1 MPFTAELTYRTLPPL
16 FYQTV
21 APTPVAAPAWLL
33 FNDAL
38 ANQLQWPQD
47 ARQTPLGLQYFS
59 GNQLAPWMQ
68 PTASAYT
75 GHQFGSLAP
84 RLGDGR
90 ALLLTEVLNAQG
102 ERFDVQLKGAG
113 PTPFSRRGDGRAA
126 LGPVLREYLI
136 SEWMAAVGVRTS
148 RALAAVTT
156 GETIYRDT
164 RVPGAVLT
172 RVAASH
178 IRIGTFQ
185 YASVHGTR
193 ADVKALADYVI
204 ARHYA
209 ELQDDAQ
216 PYLALLRAV
225 ATAQADLIAHWM
237 SLGFVHGVMNTDN
250 MTVSG
255 ETIDYGPCAFI
266 DGFDPSACF
275 SSIDSQGR
283 YAYRNQPPIAQWNLA
298 RLAESLL
305 VLLHEDEQQA
315 IAAAMTVLNDF
326 PTLYQAARLKRFAA
340 KLGLQS
346 PVVTDLALID
356 DLLTLL
362 SQQQIDFTLFFR
374 GLSRPAATPGAL
386 AGLLFTEPAAFSAW
400 QQRWL
405 QRLAAAELD
414 TAAELDPAALSQQL
428 LQANPAFIPRNFRI
442 EQIIDSALNGDFGP
456 AQAFA
461 KASQTPFAD
470 DAYWAELPP
479 ASFCNYQTFCGT

>member
-1 MPFTAELTYRTLPPL
+1 MPFTAELTYRTLGPL

-21 APTPVAAPAWLL
+21 APTPVAAPDWLL
-33 FNDAL
+33 FNNAL
-38 ANQLQWPQD
+38 AAELQWPED
-47 ARQTPLGLQYFS
+47 ARQTPLGLQYFC

-68 PTASAYT
+68 PTALAYT

-90 ALLLTEVLNAQG
+90 ALLLTEVLSLSG
-102 ERFDVQLKGAG
+102 KRFDVQLKGAG

-185 YASVHGTR
+185 YASVHGSS

-204 ARHYA
+204 TRHYP
-209 ELQDDAQ
+209 EIRDDAQ

-266 DGFDPSACF
+266 DGFNPSACF

-326 PTLYQAARLKRFAA
+326 PALYQAARLNRFAA
-340 KLGLQS
+340 KLGLPS
-346 PVVTDLALID
+346 PLESDLPLID

-374 GLSRPAATPGAL
+374 ELSRPADLPGAL
-386 AGLLFTEPAAFSAW
+386 ASSLFAEPAAFSAW

-405 QRLAAAELD
+405 QRLAAVA
-414 TAAELDPAALSQQL
+414 LDPAALSRQL
-428 LQANPAFIPRNFRI
+428 LRANPAFTPRNFRI
-442 EQIIDSALNGDFGP
+442 EQIIESALNGDLGP
-456 AQAFA
+456 AKALA
-461 KASQTPFAD
+461 KASLTPFD
-470 DAYWAELPP
+470 DDVYWAELPP

>member
-1 MPFTAELTYRTLPPL
+1 MAFTAELTYRTLGPL

-21 APTPVAAPAWLL
+21 APTPVAEPAWLL

-38 ANQLQWPQD
+38 AAELQWPED

-68 PTASAYT
+68 PTALAYT

-90 ALLLTEVLNAQG
+90 ALLLTEVLSLGGA
-102 ERFDVQLKGAG
+102 RFDVQLKGAG

-156 GETIYRDT
+156 GESIYRDT
-164 RVPGAVLT
+164 RLPGAILT

-185 YASVHGTR
+185 YASMHGTP

-204 ARHYA
+204 ARHYPQLA
-209 ELQDDAQ
+209 TETE
-216 PYLALLRAV
+216 PYLALLRAI
-225 ATAQADLIAHWM
+225 AAAQADLIAHWM

-266 DGFDPSACF
+266 DAFNPNACF
-275 SSIDSQGR
+275 SSIDTQGR

-298 RLAESLL
+298 RLAEALL

-315 IAAAMTVLNDF
+315 IARAMTVLNEF
-326 PTLYQAARLKRFAA
+326 PAMYQAARLQRFAA
-340 KLGLQS
+340 KLGLSS
-346 PVVTDLALID
+346 PAEPDLPLID
-356 DLLTLL
+356 DLLNLL
-362 SQQQIDFTLFFR
+362 AEQQVDFTLFFHE
-374 GLSRPAATPGAL
+374 LSREKVTPGQAARAL
-386 AGLLFTEPAAFSAW
+386 FADATAFDTW

-405 QRLAAAELD
+405 NRLAAESIS
-414 TAAELDPAALSQQL
+414 PAALSQKLFQV
-428 LQANPAFIPRNFRI
+428 NPAFIPRNYRI
-442 EQIIDSALNGDFGP
+442 EQIIESALQGDLAP
-456 AQAFA
+456 AKAFV
-461 KASQTPFAD
+461 KASQTPFHD
-470 DAYWAELPP
+470 DDYWAALPP
-479 ASFCNYQTFCGT
+479 ADFCDYRTFCGT

>member
-1 MPFTAELTYRTLPPL
+1 MPFTAELTYRTLGPL

-21 APTPVAAPAWLL
+21 APTPVAAPDWLL

-38 ANQLQWPQD
+38 ATLLQWPED
-47 ARQTPLGLQYFS
+47 ARQTPLGLQYFC

-68 PTASAYT
+68 PTALAYT

-90 ALLLTEVLNAQG
+90 ALLLTEVLSLSG
-102 ERFDVQLKGAG
+102 KRFDVQLKGAG

-185 YASVHGTR
+185 YASVHGSS

-204 ARHYA
+204 TRHYP
-209 ELQDDAQ
+209 EIRDDAQ
-216 PYLALLRAV
+216 PYLGLLRAV

-266 DGFDPSACF
+266 DGFNPSACF

-326 PTLYQAARLKRFAA
+326 PALYQAARLNRFAA
-340 KLGLQS
+340 KLGLPS
-346 PVVTDLALID
+346 PMESDLLLID

-374 GLSRPAATPGAL
+374 ELSRPANIPGAL
-386 AGLLFTEPAAFSAW
+386 ASSLFAEPAAFSAW

-405 QRLAAAELD
+405 QRLAAVA
-414 TAAELDPAALSQQL
+414 LDPVALSQQL
-428 LQANPAFIPRNFRI
+428 LQVNPAFIPRNFRI
-442 EQIIDSALNGDFGP
+442 EQIIESALNGDLGP
-456 AQAFA
+456 AKAFA
-461 KASQTPFAD
+461 KASLTPFD
-470 DAYWAELPP
+470 DDVYWAELPP

>member
-1 MPFTAELTYRTLPPL
+1 MAFTAELTYRTLGPL

-21 APTPVAAPAWLL
+21 APTPVAEPAWLL

-38 ANQLQWPQD
+38 AAELQWPED

-68 PTASAYT
+68 PTALAYT

-90 ALLLTEVLNAQG
+90 ALLLTEVLSLDGA
-102 ERFDVQLKGAG
+102 RFDVQLKGAG

-156 GETIYRDT
+156 GDVIYRDT

-185 YASVHGTR
+185 YASIHGG
-193 ADVKALADYVI
+193 ASDVKALADYVI
-204 ARHYA
+204 ARHYPQLATEA
-209 ELQDDAQ
+209 E
-216 PYLALLRAV
+216 PYLALLRAI
-225 ATAQADLIAHWM
+225 AAAQADLIAHWM

-266 DGFDPSACF
+266 DAFNPNACF
-275 SSIDSQGR
+275 SSIDTQGR
-283 YAYRNQPPIAQWNLA
+283 YAYRNQPPITQWNLA

-305 VLLHEDEQQA
+305 GLLDADEQQA
-315 IAAAMTVLNDF
+315 IAKAMTVLNDF
-326 PTLYQAARLKRFAA
+326 PAMYQQSRLQRFAC

-346 PVVTDLALID
+346 PLESDLPLID
-356 DLLTLL
+356 DLLSLL
-362 SQQQIDFTLFFR
+362 AEQQIDFTLFFR
-374 GLSRPAATPGAL
+374 ELSREAATPGLAAKAL
-386 AGLLFTEPAAFSAW
+386 FADPTAFDTW

-405 QRLAAAELD
+405 NRLAASPIRPE
-414 TAAELDPAALSQQL
+414 ALSQQL
-428 LQANPAFIPRNFRI
+428 LWVNPAFIPRNYRI
-442 EQIIDSALNGDFGP
+442 EQIIESALNGDLAP
-456 AQAFA
+456 ATAFV
-461 KASQTPFAD
+461 KASETPFVD
-470 DAYWAELPP
+470 DHYWAALPP
-479 ASFCNYQTFCGT
+479 ADFCDYRTFCGT

>member
-1 MPFTAELTYRTLPPL
+1 MSFSADLTYRSLGPL

-33 FNDAL
+33 FNDSL
-38 ANQLQWPQD
+38 ADLLQLPPE
-47 ARQTPLGLQYFS
+47 ARHNATGLWYFS

-68 PTASAYT
+68 PTAQAYT

-90 ALLLTEVLNAQG
+90 ALLLAEVQSLRG
-102 ERFDVQLKGAG
+102 ERFDLQLKGAG

-185 YASVHGTR
+185 YASMHGSA

-204 ARHYA
+204 NRHYPA
-209 ELQDDAQ
+209 LLHTAQ
-216 PYLALLRAV
+216 PYPGLLRAV
-225 ATAQADLIAHWM
+225 AQAQAELIAHWM

-266 DGFDPSACF
+266 DAFDPSACF

-305 VLLHEDEQQA
+305 VLFDPDEQQA
-315 IAAAMTVLNDF
+315 IALAMTVLNDF
-326 PTLYQAARLKRFAA
+326 PALYQTARLQRFAV
-340 KLGLQS
+340 KLALAT
-346 PVVTDLALID
+346 PVEADLALID
-356 DLLTLL
+356 DLLSLL
-362 SQQQIDFTLFFR
+362 AQQQIDFTLFFR
-374 GLSRPAATPGAL
+374 QLSQPGADT
-386 AGLLFTEPAAFSAW
+386 AGAAARTLFAEPMAFDAW

-405 QRLAAAELD
+405 QRLAAD
-414 TAAELDPAALSQQL
+414 GLDPAQLSPQL

-442 EQIIDSALNGDFGP
+442 EQIIHSALNGDLSP
-456 AQAFA
+456 AHAFV

-470 DAYWAELPP
+470 DVYWAALPP
-479 ASFCNYQTFCGT
+479 ADFCDYQTFCGT

>member
-1 MPFTAELTYRTLPPL
+1 MAFTAELTYRTLGPL

-21 APTPVAAPAWLL
+21 APTPVAEPAWLL

-38 ANQLQWPQD
+38 AAELQWPED

-68 PTASAYT
+68 PTALAYT

-90 ALLLTEVLNAQG
+90 ALLLTEVLSLDGA
-102 ERFDVQLKGAG
+102 RFDVQLKGAG

-136 SEWMAAVGVRTS
+136 SEWMAAVCVRTS

-156 GETIYRDT
+156 GDVIYRDT

-185 YASVHGTR
+185 YASIHGG
-193 ADVKALADYVI
+193 ASDVKALADYVI
-204 ARHYA
+204 ARHYPQLATEA
-209 ELQDDAQ
+209 E
-216 PYLALLRAV
+216 PYLALLRAI
-225 ATAQADLIAHWM
+225 AAAQADLIAHWM

-266 DGFDPSACF
+266 DAFNPNACF
-275 SSIDSQGR
+275 SSIDTQGR
-283 YAYRNQPPIAQWNLA
+283 YAYRNQPPITQWNLA

-305 VLLHEDEQQA
+305 GLLDADEQQA
-315 IAAAMTVLNDF
+315 IAKAMTVLNDF
-326 PTLYQAARLKRFAA
+326 PAMYQQSRLQRFAC

-346 PVVTDLALID
+346 PLESDLPLID
-356 DLLTLL
+356 DLLSLL
-362 SQQQIDFTLFFR
+362 AEQQIDFTLFFR
-374 GLSRPAATPGAL
+374 ELSREAATPGLAAKAL
-386 AGLLFTEPAAFSAW
+386 FADPTAFDTW

-405 QRLAAAELD
+405 NRLAASPIRPE
-414 TAAELDPAALSQQL
+414 ALSQQL
-428 LQANPAFIPRNFRI
+428 LWVNPAFIPRNYRI
-442 EQIIDSALNGDFGP
+442 EQIIESALNGDLAP
-456 AQAFA
+456 A
-461 KASQTPFAD
+461 KAFVKASETPFVD
-470 DAYWAELPP
+470 DHYWAALPP
-479 ASFCNYQTFCGT
+479 ADFCDYRTFCGT

>member
-1 MPFTAELTYRTLPPL
+1 MAFTAELTYRTLGPL
-16 FYQTV
+16 FFQTV
-21 APTPVAAPAWLL
+21 APTPVAEPAWLL

-38 ANQLQWPQD
+38 AAELQWPEE

-68 PTASAYT
+68 PTALAYT

-90 ALLLTEVLNAQG
+90 ALLLTEVLSLGGA
-102 ERFDVQLKGAG
+102 RFDVQLKGAG

-156 GETIYRDT
+156 GDVIYRDT

-185 YASVHGTR
+185 YASIHGG
-193 ADVKALADYVI
+193 ASDVKALADYVI
-204 ARHYA
+204 ARHYPQLATEA
-209 ELQDDAQ
+209 E
-216 PYLALLRAV
+216 PYLALLRAI
-225 ATAQADLIAHWM
+225 AAAQADLIAHWM

-266 DGFDPSACF
+266 DAFNPNACF
-275 SSIDSQGR
+275 SSIDTQGR
-283 YAYRNQPPIAQWNLA
+283 YAYRNQPPITQWNLA

-305 VLLHEDEQQA
+305 GLLDADEQQA
-315 IAAAMTVLNDF
+315 IAKAMTVLNDF
-326 PTLYQAARLKRFAA
+326 PAMYQQSRLQRFAC

-346 PVVTDLALID
+346 PLESDLPLID
-356 DLLTLL
+356 DLLSLL
-362 SQQQIDFTLFFR
+362 AEQQIDFTLFFR
-374 GLSRPAATPGAL
+374 ELSREAATPGLAAKAL
-386 AGLLFTEPAAFSAW
+386 FADPTAFDTW

-405 QRLAAAELD
+405 NRLAASPIRPE
-414 TAAELDPAALSQQL
+414 ALSQQL
-428 LQANPAFIPRNFRI
+428 LWVNPAFIPRNYRI
-442 EQIIDSALNGDFGP
+442 EQIIESALNGDLAP
-456 AQAFA
+456 A
-461 KASQTPFAD
+461 KAFVKASETPFVD
-470 DAYWAELPP
+470 DHYWAALPP
-479 ASFCNYQTFCGT
+479 ADFCDYRTFCGT

>member
-1 MPFTAELTYRTLPPL
+1 MAFTAELTYRTLGPL

-21 APTPVAAPAWLL
+21 APTPVAEPAWLL

-38 ANQLQWPQD
+38 AAELQWPED
-47 ARQTPLGLQYFS
+47 ARQTPLGLQFFS

-68 PTASAYT
+68 PTALAYT

-90 ALLLTEVLNAQG
+90 ALLLTEVLSLGGA
-102 ERFDVQLKGAG
+102 RFDVQLKGAG

-156 GETIYRDT
+156 GDVIYRDS

-185 YASVHGTR
+185 YASIHGE
-193 ADVKALADYVI
+193 ASDVKALADYAI
-204 ARHYA
+204 ARHYPQLA
-209 ELQDDAQ
+209 TETD
-216 PYLALLRAV
+216 PYLALLRAI
-225 ATAQADLIAHWM
+225 AAAQADLIAHWM

-266 DGFDPSACF
+266 DAFNPNACF
-275 SSIDSQGR
+275 SSIDTQGR
-283 YAYRNQPPIAQWNLA
+283 YAYRNQPPITQWNLA

-305 VLLHEDEQQA
+305 GLLDTDEQQA
-315 IAAAMTVLNDF
+315 IAKAMTVLNDF
-326 PTLYQAARLKRFAA
+326 PAMYQAARLQRFAA
-340 KLGLQS
+340 KLGLHS
-346 PVVTDLALID
+346 PVADDLPLID
-356 DLLTLL
+356 DLLSLL
-362 SQQQIDFTLFFR
+362 AEQQIDFTLFFR
-374 GLSRPAATPGAL
+374 ELSREKATPGQAARAL
-386 AGLLFTEPAAFSAW
+386 FADPTAFDIW

-405 QRLAAAELD
+405 SRLTPSLSS
-414 TAAELDPAALSQQL
+414 AALSQQL
-428 LQANPAFIPRNFRI
+428 LQVNPAFIPRNYRI
-442 EQIIDSALNGDFGP
+442 EQIIESALNGDLAP
-456 AQAFA
+456 AKAFV
-461 KASQTPFAD
+461 KASQTPFVD
-470 DAYWAELPP
+470 DHYWAALPP
-479 ASFCNYQTFCGT
+479 ADFCDYRTFCGT

>member
-1 MPFTAELTYRTLPPL
+1 MAFTAELTYRTLGPL
-16 FYQTV
+16 FFQTV
-21 APTPVAAPAWLL
+21 APTPVAEPAWLL

-38 ANQLQWPQD
+38 AAELQWPEE

-68 PTASAYT
+68 PTALAYT

-90 ALLLTEVLNAQG
+90 ALLLTEVLSLGGA
-102 ERFDVQLKGAG
+102 RFDVQLKGAG

-156 GETIYRDT
+156 GDVIYRDT

-185 YASVHGTR
+185 YASIHGT
-193 ADVKALADYVI
+193 ASDVKALADYVI
-204 ARHYA
+204 ERHYPQLATEA
-209 ELQDDAQ
+209 E
-216 PYLALLRAV
+216 PYLALLRAI
-225 ATAQADLIAHWM
+225 AAAQADLIAHWM

-266 DGFDPSACF
+266 DAFAPSACF
-275 SSIDSQGR
+275 SSIDTQGR
-283 YAYRNQPPIAQWNLA
+283 YAYRNQPPITQWNLA

-305 VLLHEDEQQA
+305 GLLDADEQQA
-315 IAAAMTVLNDF
+315 IAKAMTVLNDF
-326 PTLYQAARLKRFAA
+326 PVMYQAARLQRFAA
-340 KLGLQS
+340 KLGLHS
-346 PVVTDLALID
+346 PVADDLPLID
-356 DLLTLL
+356 DLLSLL
-362 SQQQIDFTLFFR
+362 AEQQIDFTLFFR
-374 GLSRPAATPGAL
+374 ELSREAATPGLAARAL
-386 AGLLFTEPAAFSAW
+386 FADPAAFDAW
-400 QQRWL
+400 HQRWL
-405 QRLAAAELD
+405 NRLAANLITPAE
-414 TAAELDPAALSQQL
+414 LSQQL
-428 LQANPAFIPRNFRI
+428 LQANPAFIPRNYRI
-442 EQIIDSALNGDFGP
+442 EQIIESALNGDLAP
-456 AQAFA
+456 AKAFV
-461 KASQTPFAD
+461 KASQTPFVD
-470 DAYWAELPP
+470 NEYWATLPP
-479 ASFCNYQTFCGT
+479 ADFCDYRTFCGT

>member
-1 MPFTAELTYRTLPPL
+1 MTFRAELTYRTLGPL

-21 APTPVAAPAWLL
+21 APTPVTTPDWLL
-33 FNDAL
+33 FNDTL
-38 ANQLQWPQD
+38 AAELQWPED
-47 ARQTPLGLQYFS
+47 ARQTPLGLQFFS

-68 PTASAYT
+68 PTALAYT

-90 ALLLTEVLNAQG
+90 ALLLTEVLSRQG
-102 ERFDVQLKGAG
+102 LRFDVQLKGAG

-126 LGPVLREYLI
+126 LGPVLREYLV

-185 YASVHGTR
+185 YASMHGTA

-204 ARHYA
+204 ERHYPQLA
-209 ELQDDAQ
+209 TEAA
-216 PYLALLRAV
+216 PYLALLRAI
-225 ATAQADLIAHWM
+225 AAAQADLIAHWM

-266 DGFDPSACF
+266 DAFNPNACF
-275 SSIDSQGR
+275 SSIDTQGR

-298 RLAESLL
+298 RLAEALL

-326 PTLYQAARLKRFAA
+326 PAMYQAARLQCFAA
-340 KLGLQS
+340 KLGLHS
-346 PVVTDLALID
+346 PVADDLPLID

-362 SQQQIDFTLFFR
+362 AEQQIDFTLFFR
-374 GLSRPAATPGAL
+374 ELSREAVTPGAQ
-386 AGLLFTEPAAFSAW
+386 AVRLFAEPAAFNAW
-400 QQRWL
+400 QQRWSS
-405 QRLAAAELD
+405 RLSPSFS
-414 TAAELDPAALSQQL
+414 PAALSQKL
-428 LQANPAFIPRNFRI
+428 LQVNPAFIPRNYRI
-442 EQIIDSALNGDFGP
+442 EQIIESALNGDLAP
-456 AQAFA
+456 A
-461 KASQTPFAD
+461 KAFVIASKTPFVD
-470 DAYWAELPP
+470 DDYWAALPP
-479 ASFCNYQTFCGT
+479 ADFCDYRTFCGT

>member
-1 MPFTAELTYRTLPPL
+1 MAFTAELTYRTLGPL

-21 APTPVAAPAWLL
+21 APTPVAEPAWLL

-38 ANQLQWPQD
+38 AAELQWPED

-68 PTASAYT
+68 PTALAYT

-90 ALLLTEVLNAQG
+90 ALLLTEVLSLDGA
-102 ERFDVQLKGAG
+102 RFDVQLKGAG

-156 GETIYRDT
+156 GDVIYRDT

-185 YASVHGTR
+185 YASIHGG
-193 ADVKALADYVI
+193 ASDVKALADYVI
-204 ARHYA
+204 ARHYPQLATEA
-209 ELQDDAQ
+209 E
-216 PYLALLRAV
+216 PYLALLRAI
-225 ATAQADLIAHWM
+225 AAAQADLIAHWM

-266 DGFDPSACF
+266 DAFNPNACF
-275 SSIDSQGR
+275 SSIDTQGR
-283 YAYRNQPPIAQWNLA
+283 YAYRNQPPITQWNLA

-305 VLLHEDEQQA
+305 GLLDADEQQA
-315 IAAAMTVLNDF
+315 IAKAMTVLNDF
-326 PTLYQAARLKRFAA
+326 PAMYQQSRLQRFAC

-346 PVVTDLALID
+346 PLESDLPLID
-356 DLLTLL
+356 DLLSLL
-362 SQQQIDFTLFFR
+362 AEQQIDFTLFFR
-374 GLSRPAATPGAL
+374 ELSREAATPGLAAKAL
-386 AGLLFTEPAAFSAW
+386 FADPTAFDTW

-405 QRLAAAELD
+405 NRLAASPIRPE
-414 TAAELDPAALSQQL
+414 ALSQQL
-428 LQANPAFIPRNFRI
+428 LWVNPAFIPRNYRI
-442 EQIIDSALNGDFGP
+442 EQIISSALNGDLAP
-456 AQAFA
+456 A
-461 KASQTPFAD
+461 KAFVKASETPFVD
-470 DAYWAELPP
+470 DHYWAALPP
-479 ASFCNYQTFCGT
+479 ADFCDYRTFCGT

>member
-1 MPFTAELTYRTLPPL
+1 MPFTAELTYRTLGPL

-21 APTPVAAPAWLL
+21 APTPVAAPDWLL
-33 FNDAL
+33 FNAAL
-38 ANQLQWPQD
+38 AAELQWPEG
-47 ARQTPLGLQYFS
+47 ARQTPLGLQYFC

-68 PTASAYT
+68 PTALAYT

-90 ALLLTEVLNAQG
+90 ALLLTEVLSLSG
-102 ERFDVQLKGAG
+102 KRFDVQLKGAG

-185 YASVHGTR
+185 YASMHGSS

-204 ARHYA
+204 TRHYA
-209 ELQDDAQ
+209 EIRDDAQ

-266 DGFDPSACF
+266 DAFDPSACF

-326 PTLYQAARLKRFAA
+326 PALYQAARLKRFAA
-340 KLGLQS
+340 KLGLPS
-346 PVVTDLALID
+346 PLEPDLPLID

-374 GLSRPAATPGAL
+374 ELSRPAAIPGAL
-386 AGLLFTEPAAFSAW
+386 AGQLFAEPAAFNAW

-405 QRLAAAELD
+405 QRLTAAA
-414 TAAELDPAALSQQL
+414 LDPVALSQQL

-442 EQIIDSALNGDFGP
+442 EQIIDSALNGDLGP
-456 AQAFA
+456 ARAFVN
-461 KASQTPFAD
+461 ASQTPFD
-470 DAYWAELPP
+470 DELHWAELPP

>member
-1 MPFTAELTYRTLPPL
+1 MAFTAELTYRTLGPL
-16 FYQTV
+16 FFQTV
-21 APTPVAAPAWLL
+21 APTPVAEPAWLL

-38 ANQLQWPQD
+38 AAELQWPED

-68 PTASAYT
+68 PTALAYT

-90 ALLLTEVLNAQG
+90 ALLLTEVLSLGGA
-102 ERFDVQLKGAG
+102 RFDVQLKGAG

-156 GETIYRDT
+156 GDVIYRDT

-185 YASVHGTR
+185 YASIHGG
-193 ADVKALADYVI
+193 ASDVKALANYVI
-204 ARHYA
+204 ARHYPQLATEA
-209 ELQDDAQ
+209 E
-216 PYLALLRAV
+216 PYLALLRAI
-225 ATAQADLIAHWM
+225 AAAQADLIAHWM

-266 DGFDPSACF
+266 DAFNPNACF
-275 SSIDSQGR
+275 SSIDTQGR
-283 YAYRNQPPIAQWNLA
+283 YAYRNQPPITQWNLA

-305 VLLHEDEQQA
+305 GLFDADEQQA
-315 IAAAMTVLNDF
+315 IAKAMTVLNDF
-326 PTLYQAARLKRFAA
+326 PAMYQAARLQRFAA
-340 KLGLQS
+340 KLGLHS
-346 PVVTDLALID
+346 PVADDLPLID
-356 DLLTLL
+356 DLLSLL
-362 SQQQIDFTLFFR
+362 AEQQIDFTLFFR
-374 GLSRPAATPGAL
+374 ELSREAATPSA
-386 AGLLFTEPAAFSAW
+386 ASRTLFADPTAFDTW

-405 QRLAAAELD
+405 NRLAASPIRPE
-414 TAAELDPAALSQQL
+414 ALSQQL
-428 LQANPAFIPRNFRI
+428 LWVNPAFIPRNYRI
-442 EQIIDSALNGDFGP
+442 EQIIESALNGDLAP
-456 AQAFA
+456 A
-461 KASQTPFAD
+461 KAFVKASETPFVD
-470 DAYWAELPP
+470 DHYWAALPP
-479 ASFCNYQTFCGT
+479 ADFCDYRTFCGT